1 MGANAKA
8 SADNSVALGANSV
21 ADRANTVSVGA
32 AGSERQIVNVAA
44 GTAATDAVNVEQM
57 NAAVNNAVGDLPSGM
72 TSKQY
77 TDSRFNSMQN
87 SVNQVAKNAYAGIAA
102 AMAMPNLTPARA
114 GGTVVAAGSGAYKSG
129 AAAAV
134 GMTHRSRNGKWLTNG
149 AVSITSTGDA
159 GARVQVGYEF

>member
-21 ADRANTVSVGA
+21 ANRANTVSVGA
-32 AGSERQIVNVAA
+32 AGSERQITNVAA
-44 GTAATDAVNVEQM
+44 GTEATDAVNVEQM
-57 NAAVNNAVGDLPSGM
+57 NAAVNNAIGELPSGM
-72 TSKQY
+72 SAKQY

-87 SVNQVAKNAYAGIAA
+87 SVNQVAKNAYAGVAA
-102 AMAMPNLTPARA
+102 AMAMPNLTPAQP
-114 GGTVVAAGSGAYKSG
+114 GGTVVAAGSGVYKSG

-134 GMTHRSRNGKWLTNG
+134 GVTHRSANGKWLTNG
-149 AVSITSTGDA
+149 AVSVTSTGDA